1 MTGFGRGK
9 YENEGRTYTVEIK
22 SVNHKYSD
30 INVRLP
36 RFLNSVEDKIRK
48 RVAEVISRGKIDIFV
63 SFENYSSSGTTIRI
77 NKELAKEY
85 IKELKS
91 LAEEADLRFD
101 LNVIDVSKFPEI
113 LKLEDDDDDSV
124 EVFSDIV
131 SITNELR
138 SMEFDDTI
146 TDFNKFTARRS
157 SNHNTSDLEDTAA
170 QPIVAEVQQPVATP
184 QAQPQTQVQQV
195 EQPVLKPITTDE
207 LYKQINDD
215 FDDGIEEL

>member
-1 MTGFGRGK
+1 MGYIFGIVG
-9 YENEGRTYTVEIK
+9 VV
-22 SVNHKYSD
+22 SVGSVFCGILYYLFNSRSNLEDANANYRED
-30 INVRLP
+30 R
-36 RFLNSVEDKIRK
+36 RF
-48 RVAEVISRGKIDIFV
+48 G
-63 SFENYSSSGTTIRI
+63 NY
-77 NKELAKEY
+77 
-85 IKELKS
+85 
-91 LAEEADLRFD
+91 D
-101 LNVIDVSKFPEI
+101 
-113 LKLEDDDDDSV
+113 LEDDDDDSV

-157 SNHNTSDLEDTAA
+157 NNNASNFEDTAA
-170 QPIVAEVQQPVATP
+170 HPIVSETQQPVPSP
-184 QAQPQTQVQQV
+184 QVQVQAQVQQV

>member
-1 MTGFGRGK
+1 MGYIFGIVG
-9 YENEGRTYTVEIK
+9 VV
-22 SVNHKYSD
+22 SVGSVFCGILYYLFNSRSNLEDANANYRED
-30 INVRLP
+30 R
-36 RFLNSVEDKIRK
+36 RF
-48 RVAEVISRGKIDIFV
+48 G
-63 SFENYSSSGTTIRI
+63 NY
-77 NKELAKEY
+77 
-85 IKELKS
+85 
-91 LAEEADLRFD
+91 D
-101 LNVIDVSKFPEI
+101 
-113 LKLEDDDDDSV
+113 LEDDDDDSV

-157 SNHNTSDLEDTAA
+157 SNNNTSDFEDTAA

>member
-1 MTGFGRGK
+1 MGYIFGIVG
-9 YENEGRTYTVEIK
+9 VV
-22 SVNHKYSD
+22 SVGSVFCGILYYLFNSRSNLEDANANYRED
-30 INVRLP
+30 R
-36 RFLNSVEDKIRK
+36 RF
-48 RVAEVISRGKIDIFV
+48 G
-63 SFENYSSSGTTIRI
+63 NY
-77 NKELAKEY
+77 
-85 IKELKS
+85 
-91 LAEEADLRFD
+91 D
-101 LNVIDVSKFPEI
+101 
-113 LKLEDDDDDSV
+113 LEDDDDDSV

-157 SNHNTSDLEDTAA
+157 SNNTSDFEDTAA
-170 QPIVAEVQQPVATP
+170 QTVVTETQQPVTTP
-184 QAQPQTQVQQV
+184 QAQVQQV

>member
-1 MTGFGRGK
+1 MGYIFGIVG
-9 YENEGRTYTVEIK
+9 VV
-22 SVNHKYSD
+22 SVGSVFCGILYYLFNSRSD
-30 INVRLP
+30 LEDVNANYREDR
-36 RFLNSVEDKIRK
+36 RF
-48 RVAEVISRGKIDIFV
+48 G
-63 SFENYSSSGTTIRI
+63 NY
-77 NKELAKEY
+77 
-85 IKELKS
+85 
-91 LAEEADLRFD
+91 D
-101 LNVIDVSKFPEI
+101 
-113 LKLEDDDDDSV
+113 LEDDDDDSV

-157 SNHNTSDLEDTAA
+157 SNNTSDFEDTAA
-170 QPIVAEVQQPVATP
+170 QTVVTETQQPVATS
-184 QAQPQTQVQQV
+184 QAQVQQV